1 MMKYGQRNNMKKIVT
16 FLGALIAASSL
27 NAQSE
32 LVFVDQDGTEAGT
45 LVNFDEN
52 IYEGAWSKFAVLRRG
67 EYFMRINL
75 ETGEISPSTF
85 FYNSLDCSGTPYVV
99 FDRGGNTR
107 GGVIVYTRN
116 LDSPILGL
124 VEWYPEIQTNS
135 FFSAHHLGGTSE
147 CGNYSKRVDGVPVTI
162 VAPADYGVS
171 KIPEV
176 KPGTTGLGFKGPL
189 VPKIKQSEVIFCNGL
204 ENCPVQ

>member
-1 MMKYGQRNNMKKIVT
+1 MNKIVT
-16 FLGALIAASSL
+16 FLGAVFAASSL
-27 NAQSE
+27 NAQSQ
-32 LVFVDQDGTEAGT
+32 LVFIDQDGTEAGT
-45 LVNFDEN
+45 LVNFDEQN
-52 IYEGAWSKFAVLRRG
+52 KGAWSKFAVLRRG

-85 FYNSLDCSGTPYVV
+85 YYNSVDCSGTPYVI
-99 FDRGGNTR
+99 FDQGGNTR

-124 VEWYPEIQTNS
+124 VEWYPEIQTN
-135 FFSAHHLGGTSE
+135 FFRSAHHLGGVTSE
-147 CGNYSKRVDGVPVTI
+147 CDDYTSGVDGVPVTI

-189 VPKIKQSEVIFCNGL
+189 VPKIKQSDIIFCNGL